1 VNKKCVHNNKVS
13 KKLISGTLIRK
24 LILQNLK
31 IPDIYMRKKIS
42 NLLKQSSIIL

>member
-42 NLLKQSSIIL
+42 SLLKQSSIIL